1 MPRGAEGAAGGI
13 SKPENCA
20 GEPMI
25 SVGCYILSMCAGLI
39 LLGVELLHHK
49 RFARTLKVND
59 SPWGGL
65 VSSDSATAQT
75 SIYTDGGA
83 STVLRPQLRL
93 LLLTVIVV
101 AGIVGIVS
109 ELRSGANP
117 LSFHPQAKVSRLCA
131 EWLLQ
136 HLNDLPMRQED
147 FSANIRF
154 LAAAKEMFEQN
165 RTLFPLEARLRLENL
180 LQIETQLR
188 QLPSIGEQGRIYRTA
203 QDVFVILRDLA
214 KSNAPS
220 SS

>member
-1 MPRGAEGAAGGI
+1 M
-13 SKPENCA
+13 PENCA
-20 GEPMI
+20 AEPMI
-25 SVGCYILSMCAGLI
+25 SVSCYILSMCAGLI

-49 RFARTLKVND
+49 RLARTPKVND

-65 VSSDSATAQT
+65 VSNDSASIQT
-75 SIYTDGGA
+75 SIDTDSRA

-101 AGIVGIVS
+101 AGIVGIIF
-109 ELRSGANP
+109 ELRSGP
-117 LSFHPQAKVSRLCA
+117 TSLSFHTQPKVSRICA

-188 QLPSIGEQGRIYRTA
+188 QLPSISEQGRIYRTA

-214 KSNAPS
+214 KSSAQAS
-220 SS
+220 